1 SSSSSSKNVV
11 NFIKEKIILD
21 KSKQKPKS
29 QSKQKIASKLYD
41 LNNKKNINDD
51 DFHGELRTMHS
62 ISINTVNNIEIKD
75 ENIILIKDYKNEN
88 KNIENVS
95 FNVNEDRVT
104 YLRVD
109 YDDKKVVN
117 NFKYTISDET
127 IKEKMKEIKEIKG
140 KKEKI
145 EEERII
151 KEKVKGDII
160 NIINKINEVYKK

>member
-1 SSSSSSKNVV
+1 
-11 NFIKEKIILD
+11 
-21 KSKQKPKS
+21 
-29 QSKQKIASKLYD
+29 

>member
-1 SSSSSSKNVV
+1 
-11 NFIKEKIILD
+11 
-21 KSKQKPKS
+21 
-29 QSKQKIASKLYD
+29 
-41 LNNKKNINDD
+41 
-51 DFHGELRTMHS
+51 
-62 ISINTVNNIEIKD
+62 
-75 ENIILIKDYKNEN
+75 YKNEN

-109 YDDKKVVN
+109 YDNKKVAN

>member
-1 SSSSSSKNVV
+1 
-11 NFIKEKIILD
+11 
-21 KSKQKPKS
+21 
-29 QSKQKIASKLYD
+29 
-41 LNNKKNINDD
+41 
-51 DFHGELRTMHS
+51 MHS

-75 ENIILIKDYKNEN
+75 ENIILIKDYKNENEN

>member
-1 SSSSSSKNVV
+1 
-11 NFIKEKIILD
+11 
-21 KSKQKPKS
+21 
-29 QSKQKIASKLYD
+29 
-41 LNNKKNINDD
+41 
-51 DFHGELRTMHS
+51 MHS

-109 YDDKKVVN
+109 YDNKKVAN